1 MIIFR
6 IMFTV
11 MGGLRGG
18 GASEYQFIF
27 GAPPTAAW
35 LRRIA
40 YCAHVKWTPKEKTVS
55 FFASSTPN
63 DGSVFFGS
71 FEVVLTKAL
80 LYASTLRQQSLVL
93 FFPAKTC
100 VGSIV
105 CRTCK

>member
-63 DGSVFFGS
+63 DGSFFSG
-71 FEVVLTKAL
+71 L
-80 LYASTLRQQSLVL
+80 LKSSSQRHCCTHVHCGNSHL
-93 FFPAKTC
+93 FFFFPRKLA
-100 VGSIV
+100 
-105 CRTCK
+105 